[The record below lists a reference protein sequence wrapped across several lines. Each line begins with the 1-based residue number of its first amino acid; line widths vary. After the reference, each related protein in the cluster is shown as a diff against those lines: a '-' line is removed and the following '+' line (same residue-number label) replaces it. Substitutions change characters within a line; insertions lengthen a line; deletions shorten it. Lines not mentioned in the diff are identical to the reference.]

1 MLPLLEEKYALKMA
15 RTAGKMSCWGEE
27 RMCMLEWCSAKR
39 KGTFHTLK
47 ACITIRQIWQVL
59 FIKNI
64 YITE

>member
-1 MLPLLEEKYALKMA
+1 MMLSLLEEKYALKMA
-15 RTAGKMSCWGEE
+15 WKLGRGEDVHAGMVFSD
-27 RMCMLEWCSAKR
+27 R

-64 YITE
+64 YD